1 MDLNGH
7 LENSAECVNCYTG
20 TANPSKDFTE
30 MSNRCVYCKI
40 CFLYLSITTL
50 LYCFAR
56 KR

>member
-20 TANPSKDFTE
+20 TAYPTKDFPE
-30 MSNRCVYCKI
+30 MSNRCVYYKI
-40 CFLYLSITTL
+40 CFLYLSVTTL